1 MGAYDGA
8 ECCELVGL
16 YLLNK
21 ITAKG
26 SGVFS
31 KMMVGL
37 YRDDGLSIVR
47 GGPGEVE
54 RVTKKLHKLF
64 ETEGLKITCEAGKQG
79 TDYLDLYFDLKY
91 DKYRQ
96 WRKPNSNPLYVHK
109 DSNHPPQVL
118 KEIPNMIEKMVSKNS
133 SSKAEFDKVKREYQN
148 SLKNS
153 GFEKKLQYRPD
164 VPKPKVPA
172 RRKKEIWYNPP
183 WSDNMKT
190 NLGYKYLALVD
201 KYREIFKGTVFEKIF
216 NRATMKIS
224 YSTTRNMKAHI
235 ASHNMKILSKKDDS
249 QPNTCNCRENGPPCP
264 LGGECQVTSIVY
276 KASVTT
282 KESTP
287 IIKTYHG
294 MTGGEF
300 KSRFNG
306 HKHDMKNR
314 DKYGTTLSR
323 HIWRLR
329 DMGIKFEIKWEI
341 KEKASK
347 YNPGGKDC
355 KLCSA
360 ENYHILMEDDKRS
373 LNVRSELLSKCR
385 HRAKW
390 KLDKLIL

>member
-1 MGAYDGA
+1 M
-8 ECCELVGL
+8 
-16 YLLNK
+16 
-21 ITAKG
+21 
-26 SGVFS
+26 
-31 KMMVGL
+31 
-37 YRDDGLSIVR
+37 
-47 GGPGEVE
+47 E

-64 ETEGLKITCEAGKQG
+64 ETEGLKITCEAGKHG
-79 TDYLDLYFDLKY
+79 TDFLDLYFDLKY

-118 KEIPNMIEKMVSKNS
+118 KEIPSMIEKMVSKNS
-133 SSKAEFDKVKREYQN
+133 SSKAEFDKVKREYQC

-153 GFEKKLQYRPD
+153 GFVKKLQYRPD
-164 VPKPKVPA
+164 VPKPKKHK
-172 RRKKEIWYNPP
+172 RKKKELWYNPP

-190 NLGYKYLALVD
+190 NLGQKFLALVD
-201 KYREIFKGTVFEKIF
+201 ECEEKFKGTVFEKIF
-216 NRATMKIS
+216 KRATMRIS

-235 ASHNMKILSKKDDS
+235 ASHNMKILNKKDDR
-249 QPNTCNCRENGPPCP
+249 QPDTCNCRENGPPCP
-264 LGGECQVTSIVY
+264 LGGECQVESIVY
-276 KASVTT
+276 KATVTT
-282 KESTP
+282 KENTP
-287 IIKTYHG
+287 VIKTYHG
-294 MTGGEF
+294 MTGGQF
-300 KSRFNG
+300 KSRYSG

-329 DMGIKFEIKWEI
+329 DTNIRFEIKWEI
-341 KEKASK
+341 KEKAPK

-360 ENYHILMEDDKRS
+360 EKYHILLEDDKRS

-390 KLDKLIL
+390 KLDKVVL

>member
-1 MGAYDGA
+1 M
-8 ECCELVGL
+8 
-16 YLLNK
+16 
-21 ITAKG
+21 
-26 SGVFS
+26 
-31 KMMVGL
+31 
-37 YRDDGLSIVR
+37 
-47 GGPGEVE
+47 
-54 RVTKKLHKLF
+54 LHLF
-64 ETEGLKITCEAGKQG
+64 
-79 TDYLDLYFDLKY
+79 
-91 DKYRQ
+91 
-96 WRKPNSNPLYVHK
+96 
-109 DSNHPPQVL
+109 
-118 KEIPNMIEKMVSKNS
+118 M
-133 SSKAEFDKVKREYQN
+133 
-148 SLKNS
+148 
-153 GFEKKLQYRPD
+153 
-164 VPKPKVPA
+164 
-172 RRKKEIWYNPP
+172 
-183 WSDNMKT
+183 SDNMKT
-190 NLGYKYLALVD
+190 NLGYKFLALVD

-216 NRATMKIS
+216 TRATMKIS

-235 ASHNMKILSKKDDS
+235 ASHNMKILNKKDDG
-249 QPNTCNCRENGPPCP
+249 QPATCNCRENGPPCP

-287 IIKTYHG
+287 ITKTYHG

-329 DMGIKFEIKWEI
+329 DMRIKFEIKWEI

-390 KLDKLIL
+390 KLDKIVL

>member
-1 MGAYDGA
+1 
-8 ECCELVGL
+8 
-16 YLLNK
+16 
-21 ITAKG
+21 
-26 SGVFS
+26 
-31 KMMVGL
+31 
-37 YRDDGLSIVR
+37 VR

-64 ETEGLKITCEAGKQG
+64 ETEGLKITCEAGKNG
-79 TDYLDLYFDLKY
+79 TDFLDLYFDLKY

-133 SSKAEFDKVKREYQN
+133 STKAEFDKVKREYQN

-153 GFEKKLQYRPD
+153 GFDKKLHYKPE
-164 VPKPKVPA
+164 VLKPKVHK
-172 RRKKEIWYNPP
+172 RNKKKLWFNPP
-183 WSDNMKT
+183 WSDNMRT
-190 NLGYKYLALVD
+190 SLGHEFLALVD
-201 KYREIFKGTVFEKIF
+201 KYREKFKGTVFEKIF
-216 NRATMKIS
+216 SRATMKIS

-235 ASHNMKILSKKDDS
+235 SSHNMKILNRKEDS
-249 QPNTCNCRENGPPCP
+249 QPDSCNCRANGPPCP
-264 LGGECQVTSIVY
+264 LGGKCQVKSIVY
-276 KASVTT
+276 KATVTT
-282 KESTP
+282 KEDSP

-294 MTGGEF
+294 MTGGDF
-300 KSRFNG
+300 KSRFSG

-329 DMGIKFEIKWEI
+329 DMGIRFEINWEI
-341 KEKASK
+341 KEKAQK

-360 ENYHILMEDDKRS
+360 EKYHILMEDDKRS

>member
-1 MGAYDGA
+1 MGAHDGA

-21 ITAKG
+21 ITTKG

-31 KMMVGL
+31 KLMVGL

-47 GGPGEVE
+47 GNPGEIE

-64 ETEGLKITCEAGKQG
+64 ETEGLKITCEVGKDG
-79 TDYLDLYFDLKY
+79 TDFLDLYFDLKF

-96 WRKPNSNPLYVHK
+96 WRKPNSEPLYVHK

-118 KEIPNMIEKMVSKNS
+118 KEIPNMIEKMVSNNS
-133 SSKAEFDKVKREYQN
+133 STKAEFDKVKKEYQN

-153 GFEKKLQYRPD
+153 GFIKKLQY
-164 VPKPKVPA
+164 KPKLPNQNNHK
-172 RRKKEIWYNPP
+172 RKKKVIYYNPP

-190 NLGYKYLALVD
+190 NLGQKFLALVD
-201 KYREIFKGTVFEKIF
+201 EYQEKFKGTVFEKIF
-216 NRATMKIS
+216 TRATMKIS

-235 ASHNMKILSKKDDS
+235 ASHNMKILNKKDD
-249 QPNTCNCRENGPPCP
+249 TETAECNCRVNGPPCP
-264 LGGECQVTSIVY
+264 LGGECQIKSVVY
-276 KASVTT
+276 KATVTT
-282 KESTP
+282 KENNP

-294 MTGGEF
+294 MTGGDF
-300 KSRFNG
+300 KSRFSG

-314 DKYGTTLSR
+314 EKYGTTLSR

-329 DMGIKFEIKWEI
+329 DMKIRFELKWEI
-341 KEKASK
+341 KEKAPK
-347 YNPGGKDC
+347 YNPGGRDC

-360 ENYHILMEDDKRS
+360 EKYHILMEEDKRS

-385 HRAKW
+385 HRARW
-390 KLDKLIL
+390 KLDKLLL